1 MDLIQTN
8 KLETL
13 PLRLQSFAISRIG
26 KKSIKDLHEAQV
38 KQSCSEI
45 INLCFVESGQI
56 KQATSEMLAFNRD
69 ALFNELKGK
78 FKDLTLEELKEAF
91 KMGVRGEFGDYF
103 GLCAATYHKWIKS
116 YFERPERA
124 EAMRVFLSITNEVKL
139 LTSEPSPEQ
148 KEQIMK
154 GASINAFNE
163 YKASKKLPFV
173 CRPIYDFLKS
183 KGLINWSESEKK
195 EMSAYVKERYKSD
208 LLEQK
213 TKGEISSRDFR
224 NIVENLDGEK
234 NKRLINK
241 AKTEGLKRYFDN
253 LIKNNQTIDFN
264 GKGI

>member
-1 MDLIQTN
+1 MEITITN
-8 KLETL
+8 SIDKL
-13 PLRLQSFAISRIG
+13 PVSLQSFAKARIG
-26 KKSIKDLHEAQV
+26 QKAIKDLTPIQVAKICEEVIVRAFAEA
-38 KQSCSEI
+38 
-45 INLCFVESGQI
+45 GQI
-56 KQATSEMLAFNRD
+56 GITQEILLFQKQTLID
-69 ALFNELKGK
+69 ELKGR
-78 FKDLTLEELKEAF
+78 FGVLTPDEVKESF
-91 KMGVRGEFGDYF
+91 RLGIRGESGPYF
-103 GLCAATYHKWIKS
+103 GLCAKTYHQFLKY
-116 YFERPERA
+116 YFELPQRA
-124 EAMRVFLSITNEVKL
+124 EAMKAFLSITNEVKL